1 MAMGKGG
8 YVLPGRM
15 ETQAGETRRV
25 GFELEFAGLEFK
37 QTVSVVSKCFEVDA
51 HTSSQAESTIAHPT
65 WGDFII
71 EVDSE
76 LAKNLA
82 RDRAE
87 QRRHR
92 GDEQVSDDPL
102 AEWLVNLTTEL
113 VPVEVVCPP
122 IDMDCLNDLDGLVR
136 ALRKAGARGTAGSVV
151 YAFGVH
157 INPELP
163 SLKPAVIARYLKAY
177 VIAQDWLLR
186 RHEVDLTRRI
196 TPYIDLYPAAYRR
209 KAVAYDDDVTLETLV
224 ADYLDHNATR
234 NRALDMLPLFKHL
247 DEDRVAREVKD
258 TRVKARPTFHYRL
271 PNCEIDKPGW
281 KLSESW
287 NIWCVLEALSENGE
301 LLDELARQYRRY
313 DSNLINLEKAPWHRT
328 LDNLLDDLVSG

>member
-1 MAMGKGG
+1 
-8 YVLPGRM
+8 
-15 ETQAGETRRV
+15 V

-37 QTVSVVSKCFEVDA
+37 QTVRVVSKSFGVDA
-51 HTSSQAESTIAHPT
+51 HTESLAEATIAHPD
-65 WGDFII
+65 WGDFTV

-87 QRRHR
+87 HRRHR
-92 GDEQVSDDPL
+92 GDERVSDDPL

-122 IDMDCLNDLDGLVR
+122 IDMDRLYELDGLVR
-136 ALRKAGARGTAGSVV
+136 ELRRAGARGTAGSLV

-163 SLKPAVIARYLKAY
+163 SLKPGLIGRYLKAY
-177 VIAQDWLLR
+177 VIAQDWLLK

-196 TPYIDLYPAAYRR
+196 TPYIDVYPAAYRR
-209 KAVAYDDDVTLETLV
+209 KAVEYDDDVTLDKLITDYLDHNLDKLIT
-224 ADYLDHNATR
+224 DYLDHNATR

-247 DEDRVAREVKD
+247 DEERVTQEIKD

-287 NIWCVLEALSENGE
+287 NIWCVLEAMTEDSD
-301 LLDELARQYRRY
+301 LLDDLAHQYRRY
-313 DSNLINLEKAPWHRT
+313 ESNLINLEKAPWHRT
-328 LDNLLDDLVSG
+328 LDNLLDDLVSE